1 MRQSGTDATT
11 GATRQPI
18 SEDEWQHFIGPGAA
32 YYRNQFSKLDALH
45 APSGPMTPPKT
56 SLALAT
62 SNHGI
67 MLASAFLS
75 PAVFFFYRKMYAY
88 AFATLLAIGVYILI
102 QPIRQFR
109 DGFFIMLAGG
119 MVGLQANRLYYH
131 FATKKILALRQRHGH
146 QDEYPTILAAK
157 GGRNRIAALGYVL
170 LVLVLG
176 GVLGSRYVY
185 DARPLA
191 EADAAFTEK
200 DFQKTIRL
208 CDAMLQKDS
217 RRVPAYMLRGKA
229 FMQIHRFEQSLADF
243 TIALSIEPANI
254 PARTLRGLALIATG
268 QPQEALAELDQVV
281 AKQPNSAL
289 AHFSRALALA
299 ASGRF
304 KPALEAVDNAIRL
317 DPKKPEYQALRRQLQ
332 DALDQPPGNDGNKE
346 RGIS

>member
-11 GATRQPI
+11 GATRLPI
-18 SEDEWQHFIGPGAA
+18 TEDEWQHFIGPGAA

-45 APSGPMTPPKT
+45 APSGPMSPKKT

-62 SNHGI
+62 NNRGV

-75 PAVFFFYRKMYAY
+75 PAVFFFYRKMYVY

-102 QPIRQFR
+102 RPIRQFQ
-109 DGFFIMLAGG
+109 DGFFIMLVCG

-131 FATKKILALRQRHGH
+131 FASQKIFALRQRHGH
-146 QDEYPTILAAK
+146 QDNYPTILAAK
-157 GGRNRIAALGYVL
+157 GGRNRIAAFGYVL

-176 GVLGSRYVY
+176 GVLGSRYAHDV
-185 DARPLA
+185 RTLA
-191 EADAAFTEK
+191 EAEAAFTEK

-217 RRVPAYMLRGKA
+217 RRVPAYVLRGKA
-229 FMQIHRFEQSLADF
+229 SMQIHRFERSLDDF
-243 TIALSIEPANI
+243 SVALSIEPANI

-268 QPQEALAELDQVV
+268 QPQEALTELDQVV
-281 AKQPNSAL
+281 AKQPNSAPV
-289 AHFSRALALA
+289 HFSRALALA
-299 ASGRF
+299 TIGRF

-332 DALDQPPGNDGNKE
+332 EALEQPEGNDGNKGH
-346 RGIS
+346 GIS